1 MPLNH
6 SPTAIWALARGKP
19 DSAVVKVSGDGWPTG
34 LTLEI

>member
-1 MPLNH
+1 MESQPH
-6 SPTAIWALARGKP
+6 RQWALARGKP